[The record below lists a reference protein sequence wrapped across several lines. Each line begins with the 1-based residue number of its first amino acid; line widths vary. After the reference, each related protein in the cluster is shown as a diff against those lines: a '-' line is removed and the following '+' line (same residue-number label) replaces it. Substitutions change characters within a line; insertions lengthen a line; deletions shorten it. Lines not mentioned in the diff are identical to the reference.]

1 MQKQMKNR
9 KLVVIWEIILHF
21 SIALIELINLTC
33 SIWKNSKNKQK
44 RITQKRIACLSVLWA
59 PKRTQ
64 GTQNVIKVA
73 LKRSQGLNTSYGK
86 YKKVII
92 TINTKT

>member
-1 MQKQMKNR
+1 MTLNTYCINR
-9 KLVVIWEIILHF
+9 TDKLDVFHME
-21 SIALIELINLTC
+21 
-33 SIWKNSKNKQK
+33 NSKNKQK
-44 RITQKRIACLSVLWA
+44 RITQKRIARLSVLWA